1 MSRTVAKDRK
11 QEIVDQFGRHEQDT
25 GSPGV
30 QVALLTERIQELTDH
45 MQDHEKDYSSR
56 RGLLKLVAQR
66 KDLLK
71 YLKKTD
77 RERYLEILNELD
89 IRGV

>member
-1 MSRTVAKDRK
+1 MTRTVAKQRK
-11 QEIVDQFGRHEQDT
+11 QEIVEQFGRHDKDT

-30 QVALLTERIQELTDH
+30 QVALLTERIQELTNH

-71 YLKKTD
+71 YLKQND